1 MQLVSKTAN
10 TQQIR
15 RFIEAPVPGRGTH
28 LRTSSDYASMRN
40 KRSARPAI
48 RYHLGPLTE
57 SRMRLLAPAFSAA
70 LLTFTN
76 AQALTLA
83 DARARNATQL
93 SVTELRQLM
102 PGAKVVS
109 HEEGSTR
116 VWANKVNGT
125 LVASTDSQNGSGF
138 GRDVVSG
145 AAQGTWG
152 IGEEGTYCVSIQW
165 SSNSEDWCRYV
176 FKLGDKY
183 YGFDSIEKS
192 ASGSEL
198 EFSK

>member
-1 MQLVSKTAN
+1 
-10 TQQIR
+10 
-15 RFIEAPVPGRGTH
+15 
-28 LRTSSDYASMRN
+28 
-40 KRSARPAI
+40 
-48 RYHLGPLTE
+48 
-57 SRMRLLAPAFSAA
+57 MRLLAPALSAA
-70 LLTFTN
+70 LLTLTN

-93 SVTELRQLM
+93 TVVELRQLM
-102 PGAKVVS
+102 PDAKVVS
-109 HEEGSTR
+109 HEEGDTR
-116 VWANKVNGT
+116 VWANKANGT
-125 LVASTDSQNGSGF
+125 LVASTDSWNGSGF

-165 SSNSEDWCRYV
+165 SSNSEDWCRYI

-183 YGFDSIEKS
+183 YGFGSLEKS
-192 ASGSEL
+192 ASGSEF